1 VCDEE
6 ADGDLDERAQGR
18 EGGAPRRTAERKLR
32 RANAGG
38 TERGRE
44 GEGVGEDPHHRSEL
58 LRLLDFEER
67 RRSGELAAAPSST
80 GSNGAAVARARV
92 LASGNKAAASME
104 VKESCPR
111 TEGGDD
117 PDMRAPRGSGG
128 GRERETERAGL
139 PVGPGKGVGRRVE
152 KLGREKKRRKKEGWA
167 GWASRGGKRRAFVF
181 LN

>member
-44 GEGVGEDPHHRSEL
+44 GEGVGEDPHHISEL

-80 GSNGAAVARARV
+80 GSNGATVARARV
-92 LASGNKAAASME
+92 LASGNKAA
-104 VKESCPR
+104 
-111 TEGGDD
+111 
-117 PDMRAPRGSGG
+117 
-128 GRERETERAGL
+128 
-139 PVGPGKGVGRRVE
+139 VG
-152 KLGREKKRRKKEGWA
+152 
-167 GWASRGGKRRAFVF
+167 
-181 LN
+181 